1 MRDTDRLIRVDR
13 HDDGLNSWEMA
24 RIAPPAPLAGTIAGY
39 MDYHERTSCFTVR
52 RELPHAEGVLIVNLG
67 APIGV
72 TGGDGAMIRLG
83 AGEAFA
89 AGVHLRPAL
98 SHSDGSQKGMHV
110 FLPLAT
116 LRRLLGI
123 PMGEMIDRVVPLDA
137 VLGKAARDLGI
148 RLLEANAAEPNG
160 RHARIALLDAALIA
174 RLAECPPV
182 RAEVTEAIGLLIT
195 RPDLDIAA
203 IARDIGWSR
212 KHLAACV
219 RDTVGVGPRSFRR
232 LIRFQRLTAIMA
244 DDRAPDWAGLA
255 CDAGYCDQSH
265 LIREFREFADMT
277 PTEFIARSLGDGGG
291 LIER

>member
-1 MRDTDRLIRVDR
+1 
-13 HDDGLNSWEMA
+13 
-24 RIAPPAPLAGTIAGY
+24 
-39 MDYHERTSCFTVR
+39 
-52 RELPHAEGVLIVNLG
+52 
-67 APIGV
+67 
-72 TGGDGAMIRLG
+72 
-83 AGEAFA
+83 
-89 AGVHLRPAL
+89 
-98 SHSDGSQKGMHV
+98 MHV

-148 RLLEANAAEPNG
+148 RLAEAND
-160 RHARIALLDAALIA
+160 RDTRIALLDAALIA

-182 RAEVTEAIGLLIT
+182 RSEVAHAIGLLT
-195 RPDLDIAA
+195 GRPDLDIAA

-219 RDTVGVGPRSFRR
+219 RDALGVGPRSFRR
-232 LIRFQRLTAIMA
+232 LVRFQRLTALIA
-244 DDRAPDWAGLA
+244 DDASTDWAGLA

-277 PTEFIARSLGDGGG
+277 PTQFIARSLGDGGG